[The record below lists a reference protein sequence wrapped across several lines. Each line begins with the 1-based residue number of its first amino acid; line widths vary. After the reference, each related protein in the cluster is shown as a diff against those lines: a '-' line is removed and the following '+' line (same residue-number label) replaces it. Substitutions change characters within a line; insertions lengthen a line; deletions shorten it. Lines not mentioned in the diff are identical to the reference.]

1 LLLLESAQNPSDP
14 QQFWREQAIACL
26 EEQLSQYRQE
36 PTELQLK
43 LQPQLDILKSLLQ
56 KLQQPLLQI
65 AVFGWVSR
73 GKSAL
78 LNALF
83 DEVLFPTGPLHGV
96 TQWPR
101 SVRWTPQT
109 QAGSTPKIQLE
120 LTDTPGLDEM
130 TGEAR
135 AAMAQSVA
143 QCADLLLFVSAGQ
156 PSPAEQQALI
166 ELTKFGKPLL
176 LILNKAD
183 LYPDLTATTVYQAFI
198 DTPLQTALSPR
209 EIILTAAAPAPVQ
222 VRHEWPDGQ
231 TTVDWE
237 MPPPQVADLRQA
249 LLELLNREGLY
260 LLVLNTLQQAQKI
273 EVQMLQAVSQY
284 YQTLNQSQQW
294 SIAGL
299 KSGVVGLSP
308 WPVLDLLSSFTLDAI
323 QIRRLGTQLH
333 IHISD
338 YSVKHLMPAL
348 FKSLLWVGGANLAS
362 AIAGFGGEAGLFS
375 EWLLQGVLAGYS
387 ALQLKQTAQQVL
399 QESIPFQP
407 NRTGSILQSCL
418 KLLTPD
424 LLLYRFSEQFL
435 EQPVAKGGAS
445 AAISR
450 P

>member
-1 LLLLESAQNPSDP
+1 MLESEQNPSDP
-14 QQFWREQAIACL
+14 QQFWREQALACL

-43 LQPQLDILKSLLQ
+43 LQPLLDILKSLLQ
-56 KLQQPLLQI
+56 KLQQPLIQI

-109 QAGSTPKIQLE
+109 QEGSTPKIQLE

-143 QCADLLLFVSAGQ
+143 QCADLLLFVSAGH

-166 ELTKFGKPLL
+166 ELSKFGKPLL

-183 LYPDLTATTVYQAFI
+183 LYPDLTATTVYQSFV
-198 DTPLQTALSPR
+198 DTPLQTTLSPR

-231 TTVDWE
+231 STVDWE
-237 MPPPQVADLRQA
+237 MPPPQVANLRQA

-284 YQTLNQSQQW
+284 HQTLNQTQQW
-294 SIAGL
+294 SITGL
-299 KSGVVGLSP
+299 KGGVVGLSP
-308 WPVLDLLSSFTLDAI
+308 WLGLDLLMSFALDAI
-323 QIRRLGTQLH
+323 QIRRLSTQLH
-333 IHISD
+333 IPMSD

-362 AIAGFGGEAGLFS
+362 AIASFGGETEPFS
-375 EWLLQGVLAGYS
+375 EWLIQGAMAGYS
-387 ALQLKQTAQQVL
+387 ALQLRQITQRVL

-424 LLLYRFSEQFL
+424 LLLYRFSSQFQ
-435 EQPVAKGGAS
+435 EQPVS
-445 AAISR
+445 NQHS
-450 P
+450 

>member
-1 LLLLESAQNPSDP
+1 LLLLESGQNTSDP
-14 QQFWREQAIACL
+14 QQFWREQAIVCL
-26 EEQLSQYRQE
+26 EEQLCQYRQE
-36 PTELQLK
+36 STELQLK
-43 LQPQLDILKSLLQ
+43 LQPQLDILKSLLH
-56 KLQQPLLQI
+56 KLQQPLIQI

-83 DEVLFPTGPLHGV
+83 DEILFPTGPLHGV

-109 QAGSTPKIQLE
+109 QEGSTPKIQLE
-120 LTDTPGLDEM
+120 LTDTPGLDEI

-166 ELTKFGKPLL
+166 ELAKFAKPLL

-183 LYPDLTATTVYQAFI
+183 LYPDLTATEVYQSFG
-198 DTPLQTALSPR
+198 DTPLKTTLSPR
-209 EIILTAAAPAPVQ
+209 EIILTAAAPAPIQ

-231 TTVDWE
+231 ITVDWE

-273 EVQMLQAVSQY
+273 EVQMRQAVSQY
-284 YQTLNQSQQW
+284 YQTLKQSQQW
-294 SIAGL
+294 SIPGL
-299 KSGVVGLSP
+299 KSGVIGLSP
-308 WPVLDLLSSFTLDAI
+308 WLGLDLLISFALDAI
-323 QIRRLGTQLH
+323 QIRRLSSQLQVPMT
-333 IHISD
+333 D
-338 YSVKHLMPAL
+338 YSVKHLMPVL

-362 AIAGFGGEAGLFS
+362 AITGFGGEGGLLS
-375 EWLLQGVLAGYS
+375 EWFIQGAMAGYS
-387 ALQLKQTAQQVL
+387 ALQLRQTAQQVL

-407 NRTGSILQSCL
+407 NRAGSILQSCL

-424 LLLYRFSEQFL
+424 LLLYRFSEQFQ
-435 EQPVAKGGAS
+435 EQPVS
-445 AAISR
+445 NQH